1 MILRM
6 VKKDFLRNKATILT
20 LFLFIVLS
28 SLFASAGSCMV
39 AELTRSI
46 KYLLEKAEVPHFI
59 QMHTGEINRPA
70 AEKFISGSNYV
81 KEAQIVEMITI
92 GSRNIVF
99 NGKEE
104 NGHND
109 IMDISLIRQNEKFDF
124 LLNLDNNPV
133 SVEKG
138 KIAVPVYYMQKE
150 KLKKGDKIRIQ
161 GEGFTAEL
169 IISDFIRDAQMN
181 SAILHSKRL
190 VINEEDFK
198 NIKNSVGKMEESIEF
213 RINDIK
219 NLSNFTQEYS
229 EAGLRLNGPVVDYNL
244 FILLNAVTDGIIIA
258 AVISVSMIINIV
270 ALLCLSFTVSASL
283 EEDYCEI
290 GTMKAIGMQNKDI
303 KKIYTAKYGVITALG
318 CALGYFLS
326 LTVKDFLISHIN
338 LYMGKTP
345 SNATEYILAAFISL
359 VIFLV
364 IMLFC
369 ILVLRK
375 LKKISAMEALRT
387 GIKDKRRSL
396 GIKLKKFRLFSPD
409 IFLGIKDI
417 LVRFKLY
424 RLLFLIFFISSFL
437 VIVPVNF
444 LNTIKSPSFIIY
456 TGAAESDIRIDIQQG
471 ESMESD
477 YEKIMSYAENDNDT
491 AEISPIAAEKVQMMN
506 NEGNYEDINIETGDF
521 TKFQAEYIKGKAPVK
536 DGEIA
541 LSYLNSRE
549 AGKNSG
555 DKIILKIDGTIKL
568 MIITGIYQDITNG
581 GKTAKAVII
590 NSSGQRQRY
599 MININ
604 LKDGVETSRKIA
616 EYKKLFP
623 DVKIT
628 HPVEYMGQTMG
639 ETVKRLEVFT
649 LIVISAAAGL
659 VMLMTS
665 LFLKMLLSKDKSEIS
680 VLRKIGLSVRNIRIQ
695 YIVRMTGVI
704 IPGILFGSI
713 AANTAGQKVTGFMW
727 SFLGAAE
734 IKFVIDPVKSYIL
747 CPVLLTAIVV
757 ITTLTATDSVKKSF
771 ITK

>member
-28 SLFASAGSCMV
+28 SLFASAGSCMA
-39 AELTRSI
+39 AELTRSV

-59 QMHTGEINRPA
+59 QMHTGEINRA
-70 AEKFISGSNYV
+70 AVEKFISGSNYV
-81 KEAQIVEMITI
+81 KEAQIVEMLSM
-92 GSRNIVF
+92 GNRNIMF
-99 NGKEE
+99 NSKEE
-104 NGHND
+104 KGQND

-133 SVEKG
+133 SVERG

-161 GEGFTAEL
+161 DGDFSTEL

-181 SAILHSKRL
+181 SAIIHSKRF

-198 NIKNSVGKMEESIEF
+198 NIKNRAGKREESIEF
-213 RINDIK
+213 QINDIK
-219 NLSNFTQEYS
+219 NLRNFAAEYS
-229 EAGLRLNGPVVDYNL
+229 EAGFGLNGPVVDYNL
-244 FILLNAVTDGIIIA
+244 FILLNAITDGIIIA
-258 AVISVSMIINIV
+258 AVMSVSVIINIV
-270 ALLCLSFTVSASL
+270 ALLCLSFTVLASL

-318 CALGYFLS
+318 CVLGYFLS

-345 SNATEYILAAFISL
+345 SNVTEYILAAFVSL
-359 VIFLV
+359 TVFLI

-369 ILVLRK
+369 MLILRK
-375 LKKISAMEALRT
+375 FRKISAVEALRT
-387 GIKDKRRSL
+387 GVKDKRKNW
-396 GIKLKKFRLFSPD
+396 GIKLKNFRVFSTD

-424 RLLFLIFFISSFL
+424 RILFLIFFISSFL

-444 LNTIKSPSFIIY
+444 LNTIKSPSFIVY

-471 ESMESD
+471 ENMESD
-477 YEKIMSYAENDNDT
+477 YEKIMSYAENDRDI
-491 AEISPIAAEKVQMMN
+491 ADISPVAAERVQIMD
-506 NEGNYEDINIETGDF
+506 NEGNYEDIDIETGDF
-521 TKFQAEYIKGKAPVK
+521 TKFQAEYIKGKAPLK
-536 DGEIA
+536 NGEIA

-549 AGKNSG
+549 TGKNPG
-555 DKIILKIDGTIKL
+555 DKIILKINGSVEP
-568 MIITGIYQDITNG
+568 MIVTGIYQDITNG
-581 GKTAKAVII
+581 GKTAKAVI
-590 NSSGQRQRY
+590 NNNVGQIQRY
-599 MININ
+599 VININ
-604 LKDGVETSRKIA
+604 LRNGVETNRKIA
-616 EYKKLFP
+616 EYKKLFT

-628 HPVEYMGQTMG
+628 YPEEYMNQTMG
-639 ETVKRLEVFT
+639 ETIKHLETFT
-649 LIVISAAAGL
+649 LIVTAASAGI
-659 VMLMTS
+659 VILMTS
-665 LFLKMLLSKDKSEIS
+665 LFIKMLLSKDKSEIY

-713 AANTAGQKVTGFMW
+713 AANTAGQKITGFMW

-747 CPVLLTAIVV
+747 CPVLLTVIVV
-757 ITTLTATDSVKKSF
+757 ITTMAATDSVKKFF